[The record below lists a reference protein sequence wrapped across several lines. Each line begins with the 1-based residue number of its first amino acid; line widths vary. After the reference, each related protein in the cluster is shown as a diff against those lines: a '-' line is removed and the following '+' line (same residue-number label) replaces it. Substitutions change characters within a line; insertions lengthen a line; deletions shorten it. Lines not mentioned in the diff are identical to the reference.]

1 MESKLLPDQI
11 SSYREIVFNNL
22 AFVDKT
28 MFIQKL
34 EDKHIK
40 VPLFL
45 RPRRFGKTL
54 FTDILSEYYDVDN
67 ACYFEKLFGNTY
79 IGKNPTA
86 TRNSY
91 YILRFD
97 FSGIDY
103 SHLEINFFE
112 TVKNQLKIF
121 CSKYSSLNLTVNEN
135 SVSPASILEDLVTS
149 FIEKRPHK
157 TDQIFV
163 IIDEYDNFAND
174 VLATDVEHFK
184 SMTSAEGFVKNFYA
198 RLNALSGSSLSAIGR
213 FFITGVSSIM
223 INSVTSGFN
232 SENISQHPDFNEMVG
247 FTEEEL
253 RDLIRQTL
261 DLNSYKGLFTE
272 DDLVDRMKQ
281 HFDGYSFAEICKHH
295 IFNSSMCINYLGR
308 VESLGRLTNNY
319 SDANVNLDTDKLSRL
334 MSLIRKNERENLI
347 KIVAHADERQD
358 CIYSTLEENLN
369 INAETEFSFEQG
381 VSMLFYLGYLTYG
394 LSENGRTI
402 FRVPNLEF
410 KKLFMKYYMSV
421 FFMKGSLSGRFNNM
435 SDLEETGDM
444 SVFTECLREVIT
456 GIIPDNEKDVTER
469 AIVSIAG
476 TLILG
481 NLEYCR
487 TETEYEIWHN
497 GCKTDKRADLVIL
510 NKDRNKPS
518 FLIEFKYIR
527 EKAVHSESTRKRNIS
542 KVKRTAREQLAEYM
556 TDDRLKEIPN
566 LHKYIIVY
574 AYGELFFE
582 KLKEKQLMSQH
593 KSQTAIKQFLHAH
606 SVQVQTQLMQTFMNI
621 QAKYSKR

>member
-1 MESKLLPDQI
+1 MEPKLLPDQI
-11 SSYREIVFNNL
+11 SCYREIVFNNL

-28 MFIQKL
+28 RFIQKL
-34 EDKHIK
+34 EEQHIK

-54 FTDILSEYYDVDN
+54 FTDILSEYYDIDT
-67 ACYFEKLFGNTY
+67 AEDFEKLFGDTY
-79 IGKNPTA
+79 IGKKPTA
-86 TRNSY
+86 ARNSY

-97 FSGIDY
+97 FSGID
-103 SHLEINFFE
+103 SAHLEKNFFD

-149 FIEKRPHK
+149 FIVKRPHK

-174 VLATDVEHFK
+174 VLATDVEQFK

-198 RLNALSGSSLSAIGR
+198 RLKALSGNSLSAIAR

-232 SENISQHPDFNEMVG
+232 SKNISQHPDFNEMVG

-253 RDLIRQTL
+253 RALIRQTL
-261 DLNSYKGLFTE
+261 DLNSYEGLFTE
-272 DDLVDRMKQ
+272 DDLIDRLKLY
-281 HFDGYSFAEICKHH
+281 FDGYSFSEIYSHH
-295 IFNSSMCINYLGR
+295 IFNSSMCINYLSR
-308 VESLGRLTNNY
+308 VKSLGRLTNNY

-369 INAETEFSFEQG
+369 INAETELSFEQG
-381 VSMLFYLGYLTYG
+381 VSILFYLGYLTYG

-410 KKLFMKYYMSV
+410 KKMFMKYYMSV
-421 FFMKGSLSGRFNNM
+421 FFMKGVLTGRFNNM
-435 SDLEETGDM
+435 SALEETGDM
-444 SVFTECLREVIT
+444 SVFTDCLREVIS

-469 AIVSIAG
+469 AIVCIAG

-481 NLEYCR
+481 NLEHCR

-497 GCKTDKRADLVIL
+497 GHRTDKRADLVIL
-510 NKDRNKPS
+510 NRHRDSPS

-527 EKAVHSESTRKRNIS
+527 EKAVHSESARKRNIS
-542 KVKRTAREQLAEYM
+542 KVKRTAREQLTEYM
-556 TDDRLKEIPN
+556 TDDRLKETPN

-574 AYGELFFE
+574 AYNELFVE
-582 KLKEKQLMSQH
+582 QLKE
-593 KSQTAIKQFLHAH
+593 
-606 SVQVQTQLMQTFMNI
+606 N
-621 QAKYSKR
+621 